1 MERTLSHFSENSWS
15 DKVWDVHIPSSGK
28 TAKIRFPNARS
39 LDKDI
44 LRATA
49 LSFLVQHASADAAQR
64 VVREGFYFLT
74 YLNESGLFI
83 ENIRTPI
90 VGNYIEYLKKQQ
102 IGDSQKNSRI
112 RSACS
117 LFETCVENSLATTTA
132 KAVDFSYRFSEPTE
146 RKRAPD
152 QCVVDALDKLFF
164 DFSNDEISQVF
175 RLAYFLLRLIPNR
188 ISEILAMNLE
198 CLSYPDVGLFAVSIP
213 NWKETP
219 LHIPYYSKYTF
230 SMNGMVESALY
241 KLVRQQQESIR
252 QYTRQ
257 ETQDSDYLL
266 YDILKDRVITQEDF
280 NRFLA
285 KAIRE
290 HDILNAKGKP
300 AEVTSHALR
309 HVCIGERLRSG
320 IYSPEDT
327 MKEANH
333 SNVDVTLSYG
343 YMSEHD
349 EAEHLGKIS
358 SVVLTEHLDV
368 VDTGIPAKPKS
379 VNPAKYLR
387 LQNET
392 AYTRVIPCFGLC
404 SNAQCSP
411 QYEKCV
417 KCDHFRPDALYLDYF
432 IEARGIVQKRL
443 LKFMKS
449 GGAPAAIEFEKN
461 QLETI
466 NAYIERMSAEESE
479 TAADLISFG
488 EDESRRAYG
497 TA

>member
-49 LSFLVQHASADAAQR
+49 LSFLAQHASADAAQR
-64 VVREGFYFLT
+64 VVREGFYFIT
-74 YLNESGLFI
+74 HLNESGLFI

-90 VGNYIEYLKKQQ
+90 VSNYIEYLKKQQ

-117 LFETCVENSLATTTA
+117 LFETCVENGLATTTA
-132 KAVDFSYRFSEPTE
+132 KAVDFSYRFSEPAN

-164 DFSNDEISQVF
+164 DFSKNEIPQVF
-175 RLAYFLLRLIPNR
+175 RLTYFLLRLIPNR
-188 ISEILAMNLE
+188 ISEILAINLE
-198 CLSYPDVGLFAVSIP
+198 CLSYPDVGLFAISIP

-219 LHIPYYSKYTF
+219 LHTPLYSKYTF
-230 SMNGMVESALY
+230 AMDGMIEDAFY

-252 QYTRQ
+252 PYACL
-257 ETQDSDYLL
+257 ETQDTDYLL
-266 YDILKDRVITQEDF
+266 YDIQKDQVITQEDF

-285 KAIRE
+285 KVIQE
-290 HDILNAKGKP
+290 HGILTANGRKAV
-300 AEVTSHALR
+300 VTSHALR

-320 IYSPEDT
+320 IYSPEHT

-349 EAEHLGKIS
+349 EAEHLGEIS

-417 KCDHFRPDALYLDYF
+417 KCDHFRPDELYLNYF

-466 NAYIERMSAEESE
+466 NAYIARMSAEESE
-479 TAADLISFG
+479 SAADLISFG

>member
-1 MERTLSHFSENSWS
+1 
-15 DKVWDVHIPSSGK
+15 
-28 TAKIRFPNARS
+28 
-39 LDKDI
+39 
-44 LRATA
+44 
-49 LSFLVQHASADAAQR
+49 
-64 VVREGFYFLT
+64 
-74 YLNESGLFI
+74 
-83 ENIRTPI
+83 
-90 VGNYIEYLKKQQ
+90 
-102 IGDSQKNSRI
+102 
-112 RSACS
+112 
-117 LFETCVENSLATTTA
+117 
-132 KAVDFSYRFSEPTE
+132 
-146 RKRAPD
+146 
-152 QCVVDALDKLFF
+152 
-164 DFSNDEISQVF
+164 
-175 RLAYFLLRLIPNR
+175 
-188 ISEILAMNLE
+188 MNLE

-219 LHIPYYSKYTF
+219 FHIPTYSKYTF
-230 SMNGMVESALY
+230 SMNGIVESAFY

-252 QYTRQ
+252 QYARQ
-257 ETQDSDYLL
+257 ETQDTDYLL
-266 YDILKDRVITQEDF
+266 YDLQRDRVITQVDF
-280 NRFLA
+280 NRFLS
-285 KAIRE
+285 KIIKE
-290 HDILNAKGKP
+290 YDILAANGQR

-320 IYSPEDT
+320 IYSPEQT

-333 SNVDVTLSYG
+333 SNIDVTLSYG

-358 SVVLTEHLDV
+358 SVVVTEELDV
-368 VDTGIPAKPKS
+368 ADAEIPAKPKS

-387 LQNET
+387 LQNDT
-392 AYTRVIPCFGLC
+392 AYTRIIPCFGLC
-404 SNAQCSP
+404 SNANCSP

-417 KCDHFRPDALYLDYF
+417 KCDHFRPDELYLDYF

>member
-1 MERTLSHFSENSWS
+1 MEQTLVHFSECSWS
-15 DKVWDVHIPSSGK
+15 DSVWDLRIPASGK
-28 TAKIRFPNARS
+28 TAKISFPNATG
-39 LDKDI
+39 LDRDI

-49 LSFLVQHASADAAQR
+49 LTFLVQYASPNAAQR
-64 VVREGFYFLT
+64 VVREGFYFIT
-74 YLNESGLFI
+74 HLNESGLFI

-90 VGNYIEYLKKQQ
+90 VSSYIEHLKKQQ

-117 LFETCVENSLATTTA
+117 LFETCVENGLATTTA
-132 KAVDFSYRFSEPTE
+132 KAVDFSYRFSEPAE
-146 RKRAPD
+146 RRRAPD
-152 QCVVDALDKLFF
+152 KCVVDALDKLFF
-164 DFSNDEISQVF
+164 DFSNGEIPQVF

-198 CLSYPDVGLFAVSIP
+198 CLSYPDVGLFAISIP

-219 LHIPYYSKYTF
+219 LHIPIYSKYTF
-230 SMNGMVESALY
+230 SMNGIVESAFY
-241 KLVRQQQESIR
+241 KLVRQQQDSIR
-252 QYTRQ
+252 QYARQ
-257 ETQDSDYLL
+257 ETQDTDYLL
-266 YDILKDRVITQEDF
+266 YDLQRDRVITQVDF
-280 NRFLA
+280 NRFLSEMI
-285 KAIRE
+285 KG
-290 HDILNAKGKP
+290 HDILTANGQK

-320 IYSPEDT
+320 IYSPEQT

-333 SNVDVTLSYG
+333 SNIDVTLSYG

-358 SVVLTEHLDV
+358 SVVLTEELDV
-368 VDTGIPAKPKS
+368 ADAEIPAKPKS

-387 LQNET
+387 LQNDT
-392 AYTRVIPCFGLC
+392 AFMRVIPCFGLC
-404 SNAQCSP
+404 SNANCSP

-417 KCDHFRPDALYLDYF
+417 KCDHFRPDELYLDYF

>member
-1 MERTLSHFSENSWS
+1 MANRVAANSMENM
-15 DKVWDVHIPSSGK
+15 
-28 TAKIRFPNARS
+28 
-39 LDKDI
+39 
-44 LRATA
+44 
-49 LSFLVQHASADAAQR
+49 SFDERMRKLH
-64 VVREGFYFLT
+64 
-74 YLNESGLFI
+74 
-83 ENIRTPI
+83 PI
-90 VGNYIEYLKKQQ
+90 
-102 IGDSQKNSRI
+102 
-112 RSACS
+112 
-117 LFETCVENSLATTTA
+117 
-132 KAVDFSYRFSEPTE
+132 
-146 RKRAPD
+146 
-152 QCVVDALDKLFF
+152 
-164 DFSNDEISQVF
+164 
-175 RLAYFLLRLIPNR
+175 
-188 ISEILAMNLE
+188 
-198 CLSYPDVGLFAVSIP
+198 
-213 NWKETP
+213 
-219 LHIPYYSKYTF
+219 
-230 SMNGMVESALY
+230 
-241 KLVRQQQESIR
+241 
-252 QYTRQ
+252 
-257 ETQDSDYLL
+257 
-266 YDILKDRVITQEDF
+266 ILKDRVITQEDF

-417 KCDHFRPDALYLDYF
+417 KCDHFRPDELYLDYF

-466 NAYIERMSAEESE
+466 NAYIARMSAEESE
-479 TAADLISFG
+479 TATDLISFG